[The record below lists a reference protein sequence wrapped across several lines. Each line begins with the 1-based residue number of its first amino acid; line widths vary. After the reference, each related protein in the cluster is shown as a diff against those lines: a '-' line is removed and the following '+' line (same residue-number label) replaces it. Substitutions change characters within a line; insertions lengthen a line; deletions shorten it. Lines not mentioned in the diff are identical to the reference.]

1 MGRLTADF
9 AKAFSRDLKKNAK
22 RRNWNLTELEKVI
35 DLVVENTPET
45 LEELRR
51 RHNMHTLSGNW
62 RGRYECHVANAGDW
76 LVIWSSKRFGRVL
89 RAYWQPRRII
99 PGKPDAERIA
109 SVGFA
114 HSVIRQTDAY
124 KPLTV
129 SLSDWTTRAVRR
141 APSIPFRGI
150 QTRP

>member
-62 RGRYECHVANAGDW
+62 RGRYECY
-76 LVIWSSKRFGRVL
+76 SSCSESS
-89 RAYWQPRRII
+89 I
-99 PGKPDAERIA
+99 
-109 SVGFA
+109 
-114 HSVIRQTDAY
+114 HSISRDSDSSATACSW
-124 KPLTV
+124 
-129 SLSDWTTRAVRR
+129 SLSL
-141 APSIPFRGI
+141 PSPS
-150 QTRP
+150 

>member
-51 RHNMHTLSGNW
+51 RHNMHTLSGN
-62 RGRYECHVANAGDW
+62 C
-76 LVIWSSKRFGRVL
+76 S
-89 RAYWQPRRII
+89 I
-99 PGKPDAERIA
+99 PLKPM
-109 SVGFA
+109 
-114 HSVIRQTDAY
+114 
-124 KPLTV
+124 PM
-129 SLSDWTTRAVRR
+129 SLS
-141 APSIPFRGI
+141 PSV
-150 QTRP
+150 